1 MSAYSPPS
9 YVVTIYNPS
18 YFATGSTSSGL
29 SITQA
34 NALYLQKTT
43 TDSATALETFI
54 SGIATNA
61 IQTTTATSDLSIYP
75 AQTSGN
81 LYIGVN
87 STSSTGRTGTIHIGD
102 GNNMPAGATV
112 HINNGTTNA
121 CNTNIMN
128 GATTSGIC
136 NIMTGATTSGTV
148 NILTGTGASQ
158 TGTVNIASGTTT
170 SAVTIGNSANTVNV
184 NGSLTLAKPLVL
196 GSTPSLDTQIG
207 NVTSIFT
214 ATIIAA
220 STTSSINLAT
230 LSIPSAGSW
239 RLDAYARAGA
249 AVASSISF
257 SDTSA
262 TFENYR
268 ATTVSASYWMN
279 LTYSFT
285 CSGAVTKYLVAYPVG
300 SASNFTYIEVRLTRT
315 G

>member
-1 MSAYSPPS
+1 MSAYPPPS
-9 YVVTIYNPS
+9 YVVSIYNPS
-18 YFATGSTSSGL
+18 YFKGTTSTGLTAS
-29 SITQA
+29 QA
-34 NALYLQKTT
+34 NLLYLKKTT
-43 TDSATALETFI
+43 ADTATALETFN
-54 SGIATNA
+54 SGLATNT

-75 AQTSGN
+75 SQTSGN

-87 STSSTGRTGTIHIGD
+87 STSSTGRTGMVHIAD
-102 GNNMPAGATV
+102 GNNMPVGATV

-128 GATTSGIC
+128 GATTSGTC

-214 ATIIAA
+214 AAIIAA
-220 STTSSINLAT
+220 STSSAINLAT

-239 RLDAYARAGA
+239 RLDAYARAGT

-257 SDTSA
+257 SDNSA